1 MYIGIDMGGTKVSA
15 LVLDRDGRECARLR
29 RPTPVSYDETVAVLT
44 AAVSELEAR
53 GGRQG
58 LPVGLGLPGVV
69 DPAAGTVRA
78 VNLPWLAGRPFGA
91 DLAVALGRRVP
102 MANDANCFALSE
114 AVDGAGAGS
123 AVVFGAVLGTGV
135 GGGIVVYGR
144 CLGGAHGVAGEWG
157 HTPLPWRSGEDGPEL
172 VCACGKLGCI
182 ETVLSGGGLV
192 NAYNNLS
199 GLIRKSEEIAKLA
212 VQGEREAESALE
224 LYFRALAKALAG
236 VVNFLDPD
244 VIVLGGGLSDLPGIL
259 DKVSSF
265 WKGLALVAEPRTR
278 LLRARHGADSG
289 VRGAAWLARQGETE
303 TAAQRVGGG
312 SD

>member
-1 MYIGIDMGGTKVSA
+1 MRIGIDLGGTKIEG
-15 LVLDRDGRECARLR
+15 LVLDAGGVERERLR
-29 RPTPVSYDETVAVLT
+29 IATPDAPYEASIEAIATLVAT
-44 AAVSELEAR
+44 LEAR
-53 GGRQG
+53 VGQRCRVGIAHPGAISPATG
-58 LPVGLGLPGVV
+58 LIKNANSTRLN
-69 DPAAGTVRA
+69 D
-78 VNLPWLAGRPFGA
+78 RPLKA
-91 DLAVALGRRVP
+91 DLERRLDREIR

-157 HTPLPWRSGEDGPEL
+157 HTPLPWRSGADGPEL